1 VEAHKEAVR
10 DEFRL
15 RLVEDAFADARY
27 AVRTLRRN
35 PTFCTVAVLTI
46 GIGVGATTSIFSIVD
61 GVLLRSLPWPGAERL
76 VVPRSV
82 ELKSGDQ
89 WSTAYADYLDWK
101 AEGVFESAS
110 VFQAREMNLAGPETA
125 ERVEAAIV
133 STDFFGTLGL
143 RPVLGRDFRADESEP
158 DAPRVVVVSHQLWS
172 RQLGADAFVLGRTLR
187 IGGVPREVVGVLP
200 PGKAFP
206 FDAHAW
212 VPLSI
217 DPADRPDYERRD
229 NFVFGSIARLK
240 ADRTLAETRAHLA
253 ALASRVAGDEPRT
266 RAGVSVTAVPLLD
279 FVVGDDLPRA
289 LWLFM
294 AAVVLVLLIGCFNL
308 ANLLLGRAATR
319 RREFAIRGAIGAG
332 RGRLVRQLLAE
343 SLVLA
348 LAGGLVGVVLAAA
361 GVRVLVALAPQDV
374 PRLDGVSLDAA
385 ALGFALA
392 ACVISAFVFGLAPA
406 AALASGR
413 LAGALGDGDW
423 RSTVGK
429 RGRRARNLLAS
440 AEVALSLMLLVGA
453 GLLLSSLRH
462 LGNVDPGFDRKGVLT
477 FALSLQ
483 GERYDDRVVR
493 TETYRALLERTQ
505 AVPGVDQ
512 ASIASALPLG
522 GGGFYLGRSFL
533 AEGEPDPPAGRELS
547 GMWTAVGPG
556 YFRTLRLPVLQGRE
570 FTASDTAESTPVM
583 IVNQEFA
590 RRMFPA
596 GGALGRR
603 VQSSRDEKV
612 LREIVGVTNDVRY
625 FGAADKAQPLVY
637 VPHSQDSYRSMVLV
651 VRTAADAAAVTP
663 AIRGLVREIDAGLA
677 LGQVRTMDEAFATS
691 VASHRFGA
699 TLLTVFSAVA
709 LLLAS
714 IGLYGV
720 ISYAVAQRS
729 REFGI
734 RLALGARRRDISGL
748 VLREGIALAVAG
760 AAVGLVGALL
770 ASRTMAALLYG
781 IQPTDHPTYGAVLAL
796 ILGVA
801 TLASWLPAHRASRT
815 DPMQVIRAE

>member
-1 VEAHKEAVR
+1 
-10 DEFRL
+10 
-15 RLVEDAFADARY
+15 
-27 AVRTLRRN
+27 
-35 PTFCTVAVLTI
+35 
-46 GIGVGATTSIFSIVD
+46 
-61 GVLLRSLPWPGAERL
+61 
-76 VVPRSV
+76 
-82 ELKSGDQ
+82 
-89 WSTAYADYLDWK
+89 
-101 AEGVFESAS
+101 
-110 VFQAREMNLAGPETA
+110 M
-125 ERVEAAIV
+125 
-133 STDFFGTLGL
+133 
-143 RPVLGRDFRADESEP
+143 
-158 DAPRVVVVSHQLWS
+158 VVSHELWS
-172 RQLGADAFVLGRTLR
+172 RQLGADPSVLGRTLR

-206 FDAHAW
+206 FDARAW
-212 VPLSI
+212 VPLRI
-217 DPADRPDYERRD
+217 DPVDRPDYERRD
-229 NFVFGSIARLK
+229 NYIFGSIARLK
-240 ADRTLAETRAHLA
+240 TYRTLEETRAHLA

-266 RAGVSVTAVPLLD
+266 REGVSVTAVPLLD
-279 FVVGDDLPRA
+279 FVVGDELPRA

-294 AAVVLVLLIGCFNL
+294 AAVVLVLLIGCFNM

-319 RREFAIRGAIGAG
+319 RREFAIRGAVGAG

-361 GVRVLVALAPQDV
+361 GVRILVAMAPQDI

-392 ACVISAFVFGLAPA
+392 TCVTSAFVFGLAPA
-406 AALASGR
+406 ATLASGR

-423 RSTVGK
+423 RSTAGA

-462 LGNVDPGFDRKGVLT
+462 LGKVDPGFDRKGVLT

-493 TETYRALLERTQ
+493 TETYRALLERMQ

-533 AEGEPDPPAGRELS
+533 AEGEPGPPAGRELS

-556 YFRTLRLPVLQGRE
+556 YFRTLRLPVLEGRE
-570 FTASDTAESTPVM
+570 FTASDTAQSTPVM

-590 RRMFPA
+590 RRMFPG

-612 LREIVGVTNDVRY
+612 LREIVGITKDVRY
-625 FGAADKAQPLVY
+625 FGASDETRPLVY
-637 VPHSQDSYRSMVLV
+637 VPDAQDTYRSMVLV
-651 VRTAADAAAVTP
+651 VRTAAAVTP
-663 AIRGLVREIDAGLA
+663 AIRRLVREIDVGLA
-677 LGQVRTMDEAFATS
+677 LGQVRTMDEAFSTS
-691 VASHRFGA
+691 MASQRFGA
-699 TLLTVFSAVA
+699 TLLMVFSAVA

-734 RLALGARRRDISGL
+734 RMALGARRRDISAM
-748 VLREGIALAVAG
+748 VLREGIALALAG
-760 AAVGLVGALL
+760 AAVGLGGALL
-770 ASRTMAALLYG
+770 ASRAMAALLYG
-781 IQPTDHPTYGAVLAL
+781 IQPTDQPTYGTVLAL
-796 ILGVA
+796 ILVVA
-801 TLASWLPAHRASRT
+801 TLACWLPAHRASRS
-815 DPMQVIRAE
+815 DPMQVLRTE